1 MHYINSSCICLYT
14 AGDDVLCKFTLT
26 LRSPQVLRK
35 HKVPFSDP
43 VESELKKTSM
53 VLWAGCKV
61 NFGCNSKSLRPPLLR
76 RGTRSTIH
84 PENLKWWFRV
94 SWDFRMCREPFV
106 LQPHDDNVAE
116 NVVNVKC
123 SVMLSVLNIWTALQP
138 TLLSASL
145 SVRHL
150 RRQGLEAL
158 EDRLYGRR
166 MNNSSE
172 VDRRD
177 SSCLITSKASGLP

>member
-26 LRSPQVLRK
+26 LRSPQVLRQ

-43 VESELKKTSM
+43 GESELKKTST
-53 VLWAGCKV
+53 VSWAGCKV
-61 NFGCNSKSLRPPLLR
+61 NFGGNPESLRPPLLQ
-76 RGTRSTIH
+76 RGTRNTIR
-84 PENLKWWFRV
+84 PENSNWCFRASRDFRV
-94 SWDFRMCREPFV
+94 LREPFV
-106 LQPHDDNVAE
+106 LQPHADNV
-116 NVVNVKC
+116 VVNVKRP
-123 SVMLSVLNIWTALQP
+123 VMLSALDVWTALQP

-150 RRQGLEAL
+150 GRQGLEAL

-166 MNNSSE
+166 MNNSRE

-177 SSCLITSKASGLP
+177 SSRLITSKASGLP